1 MGYELVKVWLL
12 EYDLLPTI
20 QVDKVQYLS
29 YINGL
34 DPEEKKKAE
43 LALFCQQ
50 PQQAESIYLQSNHIF
65 RAIQLNIQLFNWE
78 R

>member
-1 MGYELVKVWLL
+1 
-12 EYDLLPTI
+12 
-20 QVDKVQYLS
+20 VDKVQYLS

-34 DPEEKKKAE
+34 ESAVRKKAE

-50 PQQAESIYLQSNHIF
+50 PQQAESIYLQNNQTF